1 MAAQN
6 PEVRLCAQSN
16 HAVRVLTPRLTPELL
31 ELWTGDGLFLETH
44 AQTLDALLP
53 ILGERCQTLC
63 YYGIETAELRE
74 FLRRARPAGVDR
86 VVPLGSSMQFSLVWD
101 GIDLI
106 RAMSRSVE
114 FS

>member
-6 PEVRLCAQSN
+6 PQIRLCAQSN
-16 HAVRVLTPRLTPELL
+16 HAVRVLTPHLTPELL

-63 YYGIETAELRE
+63 YYGIQTAELRE
-74 FLRRARPAGVDR
+74 FLRRARPAGIDR
-86 VVPLGSSMQFSLVWD
+86 VVPLGGSTQFSLVWD

-106 RAMSRSVE
+106 RAMSRAIH